1 MTLHTVNVTQQN
13 DHCLFNC
20 LNSLTTVIF
29 ARVSMEGVLLQANQG
44 CRQILNITSEL
55 LPNDIRSVFIKPTFE
70 QLLARPTAA
79 DQSVYEGIFTLGDIN
94 TPCHSLVGA
103 VYRINDQFVVIGE
116 YNIAEMEQIN
126 TQVIALNEE
135 LAAIQRELARSNR
148 QLHENEKKL
157 IEMSMTDPLTGMAN
171 RRHLMEYLQAEVHRY
186 QRDHKPF
193 SVIMVDIDL
202 FKHVNDEFG
211 HEVGDVVLK
220 TFSNLMK
227 SCVRNVDLVAR
238 LGGEEFV
245 IVLPNATLAD
255 ALSKA
260 NQLRYDIEH
269 LYYDCLKGGV
279 TASFGVAE
287 FHEADDVSSLLKHA
301 DEATYHAKHLGRNCV
316 ICYPF
321 TKSSYG
327 N

>member
-1 MTLHTVNVTQQN
+1 MMLHLIDMTQKN
-13 DHCLFNC
+13 DLCLTNC
-20 LNSLTTVIF
+20 LESLVAVVF
-29 ARVSMEGVLLQANQG
+29 AVVSAEGVLLQANQG
-44 CRQILNITSEL
+44 CRHILNITSEL
-55 LPNDIRSVFIKPTFE
+55 LPNDIRPFFIQPSFS
-70 QLLARPTAA
+70 QLLAMPAVADRP
-79 DQSVYEGIFTLGDIN
+79 VYAGILTLGNIN
-94 TPCHSLVGA
+94 APCRSLIGSIHRRDGQLV
-103 VYRINDQFVVIGE
+103 IIGE
-116 YNIAEMEQIN
+116 YDIAEMERLN
-126 TQVIALNEE
+126 SQVIALNEE

-157 IEMSMTDPLTGMAN
+157 IEMSMTDTLTGMAN
-171 RRHLMEYLQAEVHRY
+171 RRHLMEHLQSEVYRY

-193 SVIMVDIDL
+193 SVIMADIDF

-220 TFSNLMK
+220 TFSSLMK
-227 SCVRNVDLVAR
+227 NSVRNVDLVAR
-238 LGGEEFV
+238 LGGEEFI

-269 LYYDCLKGGV
+269 SHYDGLNSGV

-301 DEATYHAKHLGRNCV
+301 DEATYHAKHTGRNCV
-316 ICYPF
+316 IGYPF
-321 TKSSYG
+321 TKS
-327 N
+327 